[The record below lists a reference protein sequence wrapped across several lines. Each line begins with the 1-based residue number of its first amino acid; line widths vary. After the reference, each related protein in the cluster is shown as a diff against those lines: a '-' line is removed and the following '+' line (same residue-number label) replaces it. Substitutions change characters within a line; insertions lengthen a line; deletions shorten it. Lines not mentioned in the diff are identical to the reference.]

1 MLPNIKRWQ
10 IAPVIS
16 TDAQLELDT
25 FHPVLQQILT
35 NRGYTDRLS
44 ALAFL
49 EAKPVF
55 DTDPFQIGG
64 VPQAVERIQSAIRH
78 HEPVAVYGDYDADGV
93 TATALLNQVL
103 RNLGAD
109 VRGYIPNRFDEG
121 YGLNSEALETLY
133 QSGVRLVIS
142 VDCGI
147 RSPEEARY
155 ARSRSLDLI
164 ISDHHHPGPEIPDA
178 LAVINPKMPG
188 DEYPEKNL
196 AGVGLAYKL
205 ASALVMQI
213 NPKIADSCLDLVAL
227 GTVADMVP
235 VLGENRSL
243 VRRGLEIIRQPV
255 RQGLAALI
263 GVSGLQSANITASD
277 IGYVLGPRLNAA
289 GRLDTA
295 LSSLNLLLTQDPFE
309 AGQLAQ
315 LLELQNRER
324 QQITQQIQQDA
335 EQQALTSDA
344 EPLLMFA
351 SSPHYNAGVVGL
363 AASRLTEKYYR
374 PSIVAFTGEEYTRG
388 SCRSIPEFH
397 ITQALDQCA
406 DLLDH
411 HGGHA
416 AAAGFTIRN
425 ELVPELLSR
434 LKSIAEQTLVRA
446 ELQPTLKADIEIS
459 LSELKPELL
468 KYLDWLQPTGIGN
481 PQAYFVSR
489 NLTVRSSRP
498 VGRDN
503 SHLKLAVTD
512 GLITYDAIAFRQGH
526 WIDHLPNRI
535 DILYAFETNQY
546 NGRTFLQLNIRDI
559 KPSNS

>member
-1 MLPNIKRWQ
+1 
-10 IAPVIS
+10 
-16 TDAQLELDT
+16 
-25 FHPVLQQILT
+25 
-35 NRGYTDRLS
+35 
-44 ALAFL
+44 
-49 EAKPVF
+49 
-55 DTDPFQIGG
+55 
-64 VPQAVERIQSAIRH
+64 
-78 HEPVAVYGDYDADGV
+78 
-93 TATALLNQVL
+93 
-103 RNLGAD
+103 
-109 VRGYIPNRFDEG
+109 
-121 YGLNSEALETLY
+121 
-133 QSGVRLVIS
+133 
-142 VDCGI
+142 
-147 RSPEEARY
+147 
-155 ARSRSLDLI
+155 
-164 ISDHHHPGPEIPDA
+164 
-178 LAVINPKMPG
+178 
-188 DEYPEKNL
+188 
-196 AGVGLAYKL
+196 
-205 ASALVMQI
+205 
-213 NPKIADSCLDLVAL
+213 
-227 GTVADMVP
+227 
-235 VLGENRSL
+235 
-243 VRRGLEIIRQPV
+243 
-255 RQGLAALI
+255 
-263 GVSGLQSANITASD
+263 
-277 IGYVLGPRLNAA
+277 
-289 GRLDTA
+289 
-295 LSSLNLLLTQDPFE
+295 
-309 AGQLAQ
+309 
-315 LLELQNRER
+315 
-324 QQITQQIQQDA
+324 
-335 EQQALTSDA
+335 
-344 EPLLMFA
+344 
-351 SSPHYNAGVVGL
+351 VVGL